1 MDFIGKKIR
10 DALDAC
16 NMSSSALGKQIG
28 LTKGT
33 IENVIF
39 GRSRKAT
46 HLIQIE
52 KALQIELTESLGLT
66 QGNLKAAEEIDVDM
80 LLFSFSLVS
89 RMLKDNNV
97 YVAKNTVST
106 LSNLLYDFY
115 ISSNTHTET
124 TLEAYTKGMVDLGI
138 QSHILTKKK

>member
-16 NMSSSALGKQIG
+16 NMSSSELGKQIG
-28 LTKGT
+28 LTKST

-52 KALQIELTESLGLT
+52 KALQIELTASLGLAPNT
-66 QGNLKAAEEIDVDM
+66 LKPTPEVDVDK
-80 LLFSFSLVS
+80 LVFSFSLVS
-89 RMLKDNNV
+89 RILKDNNV
-97 YVAKNTVST
+97 YVAKSTVNT
-106 LSNLLYDFY
+106 LANLLYDFY
-115 ISSNTHTET
+115 ISSNTITES

-138 QSHILTKKK
+138 QTHMLTKKK